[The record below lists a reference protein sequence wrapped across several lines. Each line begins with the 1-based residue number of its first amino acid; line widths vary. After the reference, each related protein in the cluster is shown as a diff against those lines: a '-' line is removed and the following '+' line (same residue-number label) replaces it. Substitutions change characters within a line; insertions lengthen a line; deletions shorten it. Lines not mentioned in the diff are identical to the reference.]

1 MKRAVAIRLCRRW
14 AMKLRQTVLL
24 FIVVSALLLVS
35 GAALA
40 KENKTPFT
48 GIEYI
53 TGEVWEGRYWEP
65 GPNLVFWR
73 GTTFIKTLE
82 TTDPRVTGT
91 ACADHNGN
99 YQPSDDPNAFAEG
112 QMWGKMWIY
121 PPMELED
128 GQPFVCGEGDFVWE
142 GSFVG
147 DRANDG
153 SEHLKYNLKG
163 RGVYEGLQI
172 RYESWAEPLA
182 WYSVVAGEVL
192 DPGK

>member
-1 MKRAVAIRLCRRW
+1 MNFRRT
-14 AMKLRQTVLL
+14 M
-24 FIVVSALLLVS
+24 LLLIIVCAIFLLS
-35 GAALA
+35 GPALA

-48 GIEYI
+48 GITYI
-53 TGEVWEGRYWEP
+53 IGEVWEGRYWVP
-65 GPNLVFWR
+65 GPNVVFWR
-73 GTTFIKTLE
+73 GTTFINALE
-82 TTDPRVTGT
+82 TSDPRVTGV

-99 YQPSDDPNAFAEG
+99 YQPVDDPIAFVEG

-121 PPMELED
+121 PPMVFED

-153 SEHLKYNLKG
+153 SEYLKYNLKG
-163 RGVYEGLQI
+163 RGPNAGLQL
-172 RYESWAEPLA
+172 RYESWSGPTD
-182 WYSVVAGEVL
+182 WFSTVAGEVQ

>member
-1 MKRAVAIRLCRRW
+1 MK
-14 AMKLRQTVLL
+14 KRQIVLL
-24 FIVVSALLLVS
+24 LIVVCALLLLS

-53 TGEVWEGRYWEP
+53 TGEVWEGRYWVP
-65 GPNLVFWR
+65 GPNQVFWR
-73 GTTFIKTLE
+73 GTTFIKAVE
-82 TTDPRVTGT
+82 ATDPRVTGT

-99 YQPSDDPNAFAEG
+99 YQPVDDPNVMAEG
-112 QMWGKMWIY
+112 QMWGKVWIY
-121 PPMELED
+121 PSMTLQD
-128 GQPFVCGEGDFVWE
+128 GQSFVCGMDGFVWE

-153 SEHLKYNLKG
+153 SEHIKYNLKG
-163 RGVYEGLQI
+163 RGPYEGLQI
-172 RYESWAEPLA
+172 RYESWQGPLD
-182 WYSVVAGEVL
+182 WYPVIAGDVL

>member
-1 MKRAVAIRLCRRW
+1 MKSRL
-14 AMKLRQTVLL
+14 TVLL
-24 FIVVSALLLVS
+24 LVVVCATLLLAGS
-35 GAALA
+35 ALA

-53 TGEVWEGRYWEP
+53 IGEVWEGRYWVP
-65 GPNLVFWR
+65 GPNLLFWR
-73 GTTFIKTLE
+73 GTTFITALE
-82 TTDPRVTGT
+82 TTDARITGN

-99 YQPSDDPNAFAEG
+99 YQPADDPNAFAEG

-121 PPMELED
+121 PPMTFQD
-128 GQPFVCGEGDFVWE
+128 GQAFVCGEGDFVWE

-153 SEHLKYNLKG
+153 SEHIKYNLKG
-163 RGVYEGLQI
+163 RGPYEGLQL
-172 RYESWAEPLA
+172 RYESWQGPND
-182 WYSVVAGEVL
+182 WFRVVEGDLL